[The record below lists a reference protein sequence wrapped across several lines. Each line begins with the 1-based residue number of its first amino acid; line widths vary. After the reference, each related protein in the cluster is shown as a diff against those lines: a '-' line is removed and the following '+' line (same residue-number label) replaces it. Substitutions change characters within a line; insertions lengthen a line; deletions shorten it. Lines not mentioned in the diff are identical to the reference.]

1 MEMFDKI
8 RLFKFRFPFKYLLG
22 LKLKII
28 IMLQNVTQI
37 LRLKKVGAFYVRGF
51 LYD

>member
-8 RLFKFRFPFKYLLG
+8 RLFNIRFPFKYLLG